1 MGWTMKESCFDYR
14 EAYKIFVVFSSI
26 PALGKGKGKAIQL
39 KARAGPE
46 NTRRLRLPDFKI
58 IGT

>member
-1 MGWTMKESCFDYR
+1 MKESCFDYR
-14 EAYKIFVVFSSI
+14 QAYKIFVVVFSNI
-26 PALGKGKGKAIQL
+26 PALGKGNGKVIQL

-46 NTRRLRLPDFKI
+46 NSRRLRLPDFKT